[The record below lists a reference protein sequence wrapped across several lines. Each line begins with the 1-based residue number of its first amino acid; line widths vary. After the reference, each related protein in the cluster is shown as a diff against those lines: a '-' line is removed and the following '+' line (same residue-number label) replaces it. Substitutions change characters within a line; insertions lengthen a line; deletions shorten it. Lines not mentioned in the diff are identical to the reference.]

1 MHDAKRID
9 SHQHFWR
16 YRPAEFPWIDAG
28 MKVLQRDFLPP
39 ELEDLRRRAGID
51 ASIAVQAR
59 ARPEETDFLL
69 ALARDN
75 QAIAGVVGWADFTA
89 PDFSARLEAWAQDAA
104 FCGLRPMLQDMPD
117 PAAMMADAA
126 FNANVAR
133 LQRRRKSFDLLLKSH
148 QLPGAAG
155 FCARHDAHWII
166 LDHGAKPAIA
176 AGEWETWHDEMA
188 RLAALPHVV
197 CKLSGLVTEAD
208 WRNWRGQNL
217 QRYARAIIAL
227 FGPARVLFGS
237 DWPVCTL
244 AADYQDVVSLAA
256 DATAGCSAQERAAMF
271 GGNAARIYTLRLADA
286 DQGG

>member
-1 MHDAKRID
+1 MEDAKRID

-28 MKVLQRDFLPP
+28 MKALQRDFLPP
-39 ELEDLRRRAGID
+39 ELKDLLRHAGID

-59 ARPEETDFLL
+59 ARPEETDWLL
-69 ALARDN
+69 ALAKDN
-75 QAIAGVVGWADFTA
+75 LTIAGVVGWADFTA
-89 PDFSARLEAWAQDAA
+89 PDFSARLEVWAPDAA
-104 FCGLRPMLQDMPD
+104 FCGLRPVLQDMPD
-117 PAAMMADAA
+117 PAAMMADEA
-126 FNANVAR
+126 FNENVAR
-133 LQRRRKSFDLLLKSH
+133 LQRRGKSFDLLLKSH

-155 FCARHDAHWII
+155 FCARHDAHWIV

-188 RLAALPHVV
+188 RLAALPHVA

-217 QRYARAIIAL
+217 LRYARAIIAP

-244 AADYQDVVSLAA
+244 AADYQEVVALAA
-256 DATAGCSAQERAAMF
+256 KAMAGCGAQERAAMF
-271 GGNAARIYTLRLADA
+271 GGNAAKIYNLRAMGA
-286 DQGG
+286 VQGG

>member
-1 MHDAKRID
+1 VEDARRID
-9 SHQHFWR
+9 AHQHFWR
-16 YRPAEFPWIDAG
+16 YHPAEFPWIDGG
-28 MKVLQRDFLPP
+28 MSVLQRDFLPRDFA
-39 ELEDLRRRAGID
+39 ELRRRAGVD

-59 ARPEETDFLL
+59 AKREETDFLL

-75 QAIAGVVGWADFTA
+75 PAIAGVVGWADFTA
-89 PDFSARLEAWAQDAA
+89 PGFAACLEVWAQDTG

-117 PAAMMADAA
+117 PAAMMADAI
-126 FNANVAR
+126 FNENVAR
-133 LQRRRKSFDLLLKSH
+133 LQGHGKSFELLLKSH

-155 FCARHDAHWII
+155 FCARHDAHWIV

-176 AGEWETWHDEMA
+176 AGEWETWHEEIA

-208 WRNWRGQNL
+208 WQNWRGQNVL
-217 QRYARAIIAL
+217 RYARAIIEL

-244 AADYQDVVSLAA
+244 AADYGEIVSLAA
-256 DATAGCSAQERAAMF
+256 DAMAGASVPERAAMF
-271 GGNAARIYTLRLADA
+271 GGNAIKIYNLRAPGA
-286 DQGG
+286 VQGG

>member
-1 MHDAKRID
+1 
-9 SHQHFWR
+9 
-16 YRPAEFPWIDAG
+16 
-28 MKVLQRDFLPP
+28 MKILQRDFLPP
-39 ELEDLRRRAGID
+39 DLEALRLRAGID

-59 ARPEETDFLL
+59 TQPEETDFLL

-75 QAIAGVVGWADFTA
+75 PAIAGVVGWADFTA
-89 PDFSARLEAWAQDAA
+89 SDFSARLEGWAEDPA
-104 FCGLRPMLQDMPD
+104 FCGLRPVLQDMPD
-117 PAAMMADAA
+117 PAAMMADAD
-126 FNANVAR
+126 FNANVVR
-133 LQRRRKSFDLLLKSH
+133 LQRQGKSFDLLLKSH

-176 AGEWETWHDEMA
+176 AGEWATWHDEMV

-217 QRYARAIIAL
+217 LRYARAIIEL

-244 AADYQDVVSLAA
+244 AADYQEVVSLAA
-256 DATAGCSAQERAAMF
+256 DAMAGCGAPERAAMF
-271 GGNAARIYTLRLADA
+271 GGNAVKIYNLRMTGAL
-286 DQGG
+286 QGG